1 MAAQHLQPLMADSIL
16 RQHERGL
23 RRYFP
28 LKAKSRKGLKYLRE
42 AFFIVY
48 GREPKSNE
56 DIFQAMFYHS
66 FDKYVERFDGKLWV
80 RTVEV

>member
-1 MAAQHLQPLMADSIL
+1 
-16 RQHERGL
+16 
-23 RRYFP
+23 
-28 LKAKSRKGLKYLRE
+28 
-42 AFFIVY
+42 VY